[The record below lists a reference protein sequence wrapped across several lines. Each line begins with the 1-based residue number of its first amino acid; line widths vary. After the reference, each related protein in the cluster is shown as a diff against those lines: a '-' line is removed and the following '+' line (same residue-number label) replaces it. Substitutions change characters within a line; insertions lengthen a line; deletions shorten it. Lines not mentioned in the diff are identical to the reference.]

1 MLSVKNRPSAAS
13 HPLRGFAAATDG
25 ATAVEAALL
34 FPILIGLIMAA
45 LQFSMI
51 FYTNSAMQTA
61 ARDVTR
67 LLAVNIVKMANADSE
82 IRSRLPSWAS
92 TAATITKSESN
103 PGSPDQNVF
112 TVQITLPA
120 AKGSPV
126 PVFGDY
132 LNGWN
137 LSSKV
142 VMKQEDSL

>member
-1 MLSVKNRPSAAS
+1 VLWISYRQPFAGHHVR
-13 HPLRGFAAATDG
+13 RFAAATDG
-25 ATAVEAALL
+25 VAAVEAAFL

-45 LQFSMI
+45 LQFSMV

-67 LLAVNIVKMANADSE
+67 LLAVNVVKIANADSE

-92 TAATITKSESN
+92 SAATITKSESN

-120 AKGSPV
+120 SQGSPV
-126 PVFGDY
+126 PLFGGWLD
-132 LNGWN
+132 GWN